1 MDLPYEAVVNGIS
14 VMIFVIV
21 GWIIGI
27 AFIVKSR
34 SSQAKLLF
42 YYGLGLIFGVSNW
55 LGTFL
60 DFIFVILTNENI
72 GITLAILGY
81 ATMPLGITFVMYV
94 FAELIAP
101 QKKYLIL
108 SFYIILGIVF
118 EILLFIKPTY
128 SVRVIYP
135 SVSGSDLIDLSVKI
149 GTPLFFMSLIFQ
161 MSALIFLGFGFLIK
175 GILSKGL
182 LRKKFLLLSI
192 GWFIFVACAMIDN
205 LINPGVFIILV
216 RIGLISNGYFS
227 YMGLREEPIK
237 TENSKATK
245 EVEIEKSLFRL
256 YKNRAEITEEEI
268 TYHREKKIC
277 LVCKSPAIKYT
288 YICPKCEALYCQN
301 CAQTL
306 ESIENACWVCLAP
319 IDENKPTK
327 PYIESKQELKVE
339 VEEKKKLKE

>member
-1 MDLPYEAVVNGIS
+1 MDLPYQAVVNGIS

-135 SVSGSDLIDLSVKI
+135 SVSG
-149 GTPLFFMSLIFQ
+149 
-161 MSALIFLGFGFLIK
+161 
-175 GILSKGL
+175 
-182 LRKKFLLLSI
+182 
-192 GWFIFVACAMIDN
+192 
-205 LINPGVFIILV
+205 
-216 RIGLISNGYFS
+216 
-227 YMGLREEPIK
+227 
-237 TENSKATK
+237 
-245 EVEIEKSLFRL
+245 
-256 YKNRAEITEEEI
+256 
-268 TYHREKKIC
+268 
-277 LVCKSPAIKYT
+277 
-288 YICPKCEALYCQN
+288 
-301 CAQTL
+301 
-306 ESIENACWVCLAP
+306 
-319 IDENKPTK
+319 
-327 PYIESKQELKVE
+327 
-339 VEEKKKLKE
+339 